1 MYSLFNIIFGLFFIH
16 LCVYKN
22 NIVINEII
30 NESNNNLRSSI
41 TNNGNK
47 NIQYDLQNIN
57 INYKDSNDEKN
68 ENITEKE
75 IDVDSVEEND
85 VEKTPFVQNLNE
97 DSEIP
102 LEGDDIQA
110 TYVFGPES
118 RKDHFLHGSNK
129 LIPPTTRLSGEEGDL
144 FSTIIQHKRFP
155 PIKKGPTILPQISG
169 RSDFKGYAGESG
181 ENRYI
186 GTSGPNSQTTGKEK
200 VTSGTTT
207 RAQSKPKL
215 DSEKNSPKTSPYDN
229 MLGWEFGG
237 GAPKNG
243 AAEDKKTKH
252 LLEQIKIPSWDR
264 DNIPDENEQVKE
276 DPQVGNIYEEE
287 ETEDLETEDDENE
300 EIEENEKDEVD
311 EEDGEEMEEKTKEEK
326 QDNKIIDESK
336 EEQNN
341 NSSSDINAQNLI
353 SNEHK
358 KNNEAKKTSENIVK
372 TLIELFNEKNEIDST
387 INNLVQEMVE
397 LFSNN

>member
-1 MYSLFNIIFGLFFIH
+1 MYRLFNIIFGLFFIH

-30 NESNNNLRSSI
+30 NERNNNLRSSI

-75 IDVDSVEEND
+75 IDVDSVEEHGI
-85 VEKTPFVQNLNE
+85 EKTLFVKNFKE

-102 LEGDDIQA
+102 LEGDDIQG
-110 TYVFGPES
+110 TYVFGPQS
-118 RKDHFLHGSNK
+118 RRDNFLYGSNK
-129 LIPPTTRLSGEEGDL
+129 LFPPIKKLSGEEGDS
-144 FSTIIQHKRFP
+144 FSTINQHKRVSP
-155 PIKKGPTILPQISG
+155 VNRGHTKSPQISG

-186 GTSGPNSQTTGKEK
+186 GVSGPNIETIAKEK
-200 VTSGTTT
+200 VTSDTTT
-207 RAQSKPKL
+207 SAQSNPKL
-215 DSEKNSPKTSPYDN
+215 DSEKNSPKTSLYDN

-243 AAEDKKTKH
+243 AAEDKKTNP

-276 DPQVGNIYEEE
+276 DPQVENIYEEE

-300 EIEENEKDEVD
+300 EIE
-311 EEDGEEMEEKTKEEK
+311 
-326 QDNKIIDESK
+326 
-336 EEQNN
+336 
-341 NSSSDINAQNLI
+341 
-353 SNEHK
+353 
-358 KNNEAKKTSENIVK
+358 
-372 TLIELFNEKNEIDST
+372 
-387 INNLVQEMVE
+387 
-397 LFSNN
+397 